1 MADNE
6 IKNMI
11 SDLMKRLGSLK
22 NVRNKAAPGDS
33 SQSEDDD
40 HGTRIITLAGTNVGA
55 SMRGK
60 TEEKVGIEGDASEEN
75 EALKT
80 YVNNNF
86 QSLNNSIMLGGRY
99 CTNDPG
105 VHFDISDY
113 MEQHKPPPQ
122 GRGSKKGK
130 RNVRETSKS
139 DHYSERSD

>member
-11 SDLMKRLGSLK
+11 SALTKRLGSLK
-22 NVRNKAAPGDS
+22 NVRNKAAPGNS
-33 SQSEDDD
+33 SQSDDDD

-55 SMRGK
+55 SMRG
-60 TEEKVGIEGDASEEN
+60 EMEEN

-86 QSLNNSIMLGGRY
+86 QSLNNSIMLGGSY

-105 VHFDISDY
+105 VHLDIADN
-113 MEQHKPPPQ
+113 MEHHEGVEGIKA
-122 GRGSKKGK
+122 
-130 RNVRETSKS
+130 RET
-139 DHYSERSD
+139 